1 MHRSDDLFLFQKG
14 IQRILFLVTPI
25 SIIVI
30 PFKIEDVIDKH
41 AAAGDVNSMR
51 AIGVG
56 LNIAFGQAAKKRGAC
71 ACRAAAK
78 SPWQAILPARH
89 VVRSKG
95 DFRKPSER
103 HMLRANALQ
112 RVRPKPYGLF
122 VFIYQNLDLD
132 IASKC
137 MAGRPHNPQA
147 VTMVPN
153 KVHMHGRLNH
163 SISETASAN
172 KANAV
177 YVCGTYGPVNRKNMY
192 TSGISDHCISP
203 KKCRIPNI

>member
-1 MHRSDDLFLFQKG
+1 MIFFTSRKVFREF
-14 IQRILFLVTPI
+14 LFLVTPI

-30 PFKIEDVIDKH
+30 PLKIEDVIDKH

-56 LNIAFGQAAKKRGAC
+56 LNIAFGQAANKRDAC

-78 SPWQAILPARH
+78 SPWLSILPARH

-163 SISETASAN
+163 NISETASAN
-172 KANAV
+172 KASIV
-177 YVCGTYGPVNRKNMY
+177 YRQDTYGPLNRKNMY
-192 TSGISDHCISP
+192 KFGISDHWRLP
-203 KKCRIPNI
+203 KKCRMPNI

>member
-1 MHRSDDLFLFQKG
+1 M
-14 IQRILFLVTPI
+14 
-25 SIIVI
+25 
-30 PFKIEDVIDKH
+30 
-41 AAAGDVNSMR
+41 
-51 AIGVG
+51 
-56 LNIAFGQAAKKRGAC
+56 
-71 ACRAAAK
+71 
-78 SPWQAILPARH
+78 
-89 VVRSKG
+89 
-95 DFRKPSER
+95 SER

-163 SISETASAN
+163 NISETASAN
-172 KANAV
+172 KASIV
-177 YVCGTYGPVNRKNMY
+177 YRQETYGPVNRKSMY
-192 TSGISDHCISP
+192 KFGISDHCILLDSRCCGKFENTLGIDIAP
-203 KKCRIPNI
+203 KSSKKGQIITNDFLLMGIYTPFL